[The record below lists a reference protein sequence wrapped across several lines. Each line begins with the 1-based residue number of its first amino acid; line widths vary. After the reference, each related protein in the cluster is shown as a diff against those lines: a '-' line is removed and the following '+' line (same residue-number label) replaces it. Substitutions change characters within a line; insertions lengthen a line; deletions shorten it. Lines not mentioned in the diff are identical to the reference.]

1 LKVRKFREIF
11 EGNLLSPER
20 VPARAGKYS
29 GCLLIERLI
38 CHPTDC
44 TRSAP
49 VAAKHP
55 GRRFRKGKPKG
66 EPERMPLGVAVKSED
81 ERQEAEDARSG
92 RKTRSATYGRHTKK
106 TPSVLKVVEV

>member
-1 LKVRKFREIF
+1 MKVRKFREIF

-38 CHPTDC
+38 CHPTNC

-49 VAAKHP
+49 GCCKAVRKEIS
-55 GRRFRKGKPKG
+55 RR
-66 EPERMPLGVAVKSED
+66 ETERRTGTDALGIAVKSED
-81 ERQEAEDARSG
+81 ERQEAEDAWSG
-92 RKTRSATYGRHTKK
+92 RKTGSATYGRHSKK